1 MTDHDRA
8 VFCGYPNTAIR
19 GRCNVCGGADGNA
32 LGPLRHRP
40 QSDVEWDMRP
50 ERAVAAD
57 SPKNGIGANR
67 DADDPRC
74 SDFAELLPLVV
85 TVPDCAIR
93 SRNPHAAIR
102 SGRYVADP
110 TGVHLCPVIRHASPL
125 STVDSS
131 FRSSFLLPNQI
142 EPWRNGEGQSSRAWL
157 RGRRGGGRDYV
168 ERVVHVFARSK
179 VAYGIGAQAAKQQ
192 ATRCIGITYGPPE

>member
-8 VFCGYPNTAIR
+8 GFFGYANTAIGGR
-19 GRCNVCGGADGNA
+19 GKGRRGADGNA

-50 ERAVAAD
+50 ERAVDAD
-57 SPKNGIGANR
+57 SPKNGIGADR
-67 DADDPRC
+67 DADHPRC

-102 SGRYVADP
+102 SGRYVSDP

-125 STVDSS
+125 SFSHA
-131 FRSSFLLPNQI
+131 I
-142 EPWRNGEGQSSRAWL
+142 
-157 RGRRGGGRDYV
+157 
-168 ERVVHVFARSK
+168 
-179 VAYGIGAQAAKQQ
+179 
-192 ATRCIGITYGPPE
+192 